1 MRGEAEEVE
10 EGAEV
15 GPVDAEG
22 GAVGELGD
30 GMPAEGPGFAEADVG
45 DADGAVDE
53 KVGEAGEG
61 EEPGEE
67 GGSDRGLVKFVSKGA
82 KCEKQEEPD

>member
-1 MRGEAEEVE
+1 MRWVLEPTPRLPNHIECQNQRRGQVSLEEGCYGGGGAAGGPEGGVELRGEAEEVE

-30 GMPAEGPGFAEADVG
+30 GMAA
-45 DADGAVDE
+45 
-53 KVGEAGEG
+53 
-61 EEPGEE
+61 
-67 GGSDRGLVKFVSKGA
+67 
-82 KCEKQEEPD
+82 